1 MEALLIHVFIWDES
15 GRELE
20 EAGQLTA
27 ASGGGCGRRRRREV
41 WDVGVLETR
50 TTQNLQHSCSFFLFS
65 DWICVTAL

>member
-41 WDVGVLETR
+41 EVLAGDQDHPEFAAF
-50 TTQNLQHSCSFFLFS
+50 LQTSMGFLLVP
-65 DWICVTAL
+65 D

>member
-41 WDVGVLETR
+41 
-50 TTQNLQHSCSFFLFS
+50 
-65 DWICVTAL
+65 